1 MSFDDSQS
9 HPTRSRVLSMP
20 VSRLGLL
27 FLAGSLLLAGWVAS
41 NLLQEHWRWRN
52 SSVVQFRTRNA
63 AGIWP
68 GVNVTL
74 SGYRIGKVETVN
86 LARDGVVD
94 VRLRIAS
101 RYRSLV
107 GPRSRATAAQ
117 EGLIGETV
125 VALTPDPTATG
136 GRSPAGD
143 LRIAFQPT
151 SSPAELLG
159 DLAQTRLKLD
169 RTLQAI
175 AAVVEKDLPLLARQA
190 NGTLVDVR
198 QLAGT
203 LDRES
208 GTTATVT
215 RDTLRLY
222 QQTGRE
228 VGTASAEATQVMR
241 NTSPVMVETLQQ
253 IRAASANTNR
263 LLKALAGT
271 LLFDIPDQD
280 KASGSTSTPPPAP
293 TAPGAPS
300 GPPTA
305 EPQAPGP

>member
-9 HPTRSRVLSMP
+9 DPTHSRAMSMP

-41 NLLQEHWRWRN
+41 NLLQEHWHWRN

-86 LARDGVVD
+86 LARDGLVD

-125 VALTPDPTATG
+125 VALTPDLTAPG

-143 LRIAFQPT
+143 LPIAFQP
-151 SSPAELLG
+151 SSTPAELLS

-198 QLAGT
+198 QLAGN

-208 GTTATVT
+208 GSTAAVT

-228 VGTASAEATQVMR
+228 VGTASAEATQVMKSA
-241 NTSPVMVETLQQ
+241 SPVMVETLQQ

-271 LLFDIPDQD
+271 LLFDIPHQD
-280 KASGSTSTPPPAP
+280 KDSGSATTTPPTP
-293 TAPGAPS
+293 TEPTVPS
-300 GPPTA
+300 GPPTT
-305 EPQAPGP
+305 ERQAPGL

>member
-1 MSFDDSQS
+1 
-9 HPTRSRVLSMP
+9 
-20 VSRLGLL
+20 
-27 FLAGSLLLAGWVAS
+27 
-41 NLLQEHWRWRN
+41 
-52 SSVVQFRTRNA
+52 
-63 AGIWP
+63 
-68 GVNVTL
+68 
-74 SGYRIGKVETVN
+74 
-86 LARDGVVD
+86 
-94 VRLRIAS
+94 
-101 RYRSLV
+101 
-107 GPRSRATAAQ
+107 
-117 EGLIGETV
+117 V

>member
-1 MSFDDSQS
+1 MSFDDGASN
-9 HPTRSRVLSMP
+9 PTPSRVVSMP

-41 NLLQEHWRWRN
+41 NLLQEQWRWRN
-52 SSVVQFRTRNA
+52 SSVVAFRTRNA

-68 GVNVTL
+68 GLNVTL
-74 SGYRIGKVETVN
+74 SGYRIGKVETVD
-86 LARDGVVD
+86 LARDGLVD

-101 RYRSLV
+101 RYRPLV

-125 VALTPDPTATG
+125 VALTPDLNAPG
-136 GRSPAGD
+136 GKVPAGD
-143 LRIAFQPT
+143 LRIAFQPS
-151 SSPAELLG
+151 SSPAALLA

-175 AAVVEKDLPLLARQA
+175 AGVVEKDLPLLARQA

-208 GTTATVT
+208 GSTAAVT

-228 VGTASAEATQVMR
+228 VGTASAEATQVMKSA
-241 NTSPVMVETLQQ
+241 SPVMVETLQQ
-253 IRAASANTNR
+253 IRAVSANTNR
-263 LLKALAGT
+263 LLKSLAGT
-271 LLFDIPDQD
+271 LLFDVPAQD
-280 KASGSTSTPPPAP
+280 KPSGSPSTTP
-293 TAPGAPS
+293 TAPSAPPS
-300 GPPTA
+300 A
-305 EPQAPGP
+305 ERQPSEP